1 MDRLTPEQRR
11 KNMQA
16 VNNKGSVIEEALAKA
31 LWHRGYRYRRNVK
44 SVYGHPDIAFIQRK
58 IAIFVDS
65 EFWHGKDWQDKKLD
79 FKSNKEFWYN
89 KIEANIKRDEVVNFT
104 LTNQGWTIIR
114 IWGEDIKKNLDNCL
128 NQIIGEINNDC

>member
-1 MDRLTPEQRR
+1 
-11 KNMQA
+11 MQA